1 MKMPFLRAIGLGFL
15 LTIALG
21 LMAHSRPQHSP
32 MGWFLQKMEDG
43 TEEQPFVRRQLV
55 PIFLRAAHDVQPREW
70 PHKENQWLESKR
82 LLAPVLFDRD
92 QGESLDSFECLVI
105 WFFCFT
111 VFAYTFES
119 ETSYYLQ
126 YARGVGSTSASTSIL
141 LTSLTCLIVVALLYN
156 HNYFY
161 DPVTIACAILAMR
174 ALRKEQLPALAVLT
188 AIFAVNRETAFIV
201 PGLTFFYWFHLRE
214 RKRALGQAALLSTIY
229 LAITG
234 IILFHYRHNPG
245 HLPRIIGLSLIRM
258 YLHQKLPFMVGGI
271 LALVAYGIAVAR
283 RWGPLPPALKAIQWF
298 IPLWVAMHIA
308 WGWPMEWRVF
318 FEVYPGIM
326 LTIATLWGFHR
337 SGVRPRKLDF
347 SIRSDGS
354 PDTLDFMRQPT
365 PSRSVK
371 GLEGRSSWMRSSLKG
386 HLPSRN
392 RRCRC

>member
-1 MKMPFLRAIGLGFL
+1 MLTSNLKSALDTDSYTECLHEDAVPACNWTWFSPNDHSWTHGPLKASTQSYGLVP
-15 LTIALG
+15 
-21 LMAHSRPQHSP
+21 S
-32 MGWFLQKMEDG
+32 EDG
-43 TEEQPFVRRQLV
+43 RWYGRAAVRAQAACTDF
-55 PIFLRAAHDVQPREW
+55 PAAAHDVQPREW

-92 QGESLDSFECLVI
+92 QGQSLDSFECLVI

-245 HLPRIIGLSLIRM
+245 HLSQNHRAFLIHM
-258 YLHQKLPFMVGGI
+258 YLHQKLPFMVAGI

-283 RWGPLPPALKAIQWF
+283 RGAHFLP
-298 IPLWVAMHIA
+298 H
-308 WGWPMEWRVF
+308 
-318 FEVYPGIM
+318 
-326 LTIATLWGFHR
+326 
-337 SGVRPRKLDF
+337 
-347 SIRSDGS
+347 
-354 PDTLDFMRQPT
+354 
-365 PSRSVK
+365 
-371 GLEGRSSWMRSSLKG
+371 
-386 HLPSRN
+386 
-392 RRCRC
+392 